1 VTGSV
6 AFVTISYGPDRD
18 RCALLCRSL
27 DAFASSFEHW
37 IVVDRADL
45 PLFRSLR
52 NNRTT
57 LLTTEDVLPLW
68 LRRLDIRRLGLRSN
82 IWVQARGKPVRG
94 WLVQQLIKL
103 ALVDELTADVLVHTD
118 SDVVLLRP
126 FRTSSVIDGD
136 GRVRLYSQPDAV
148 DETLPNHVLW
158 HRSAEELLGIE
169 PATLP
174 LPDFI
179 TSLVPWKRRN
189 AVALLEHVER
199 NTGRHWMRALAAAW
213 NVSEYTL
220 YGRFATNVLRESAL
234 QYVTS
239 SSLCRDYWTP
249 VPLSRQELEAFV
261 DGIGPE
267 EIGVSITA
275 KAGMRPADYAVVLE
289 RRWAALQESEP
300 AAPTAR
306 KSDS

>member
-103 ALVDELTADVLVHTD
+103 ALSEELTADVLVHTD

-289 RRWAALQESEP
+289 RR
-300 AAPTAR
+300 
-306 KSDS
+306 